1 MINKA
6 FYVIILS
13 VKLFLIKEVKN
24 LEEILSKNMKNKLGT
39 QSVNNNEK
47 IRISYIIA
55 TLANM
60 IGGSSYNAE
69 NDEIAK
75 QVEEIQKSETKDYI
89 KNLEKRMLQSYKEGK
104 AKTQKGPKIKKAEIK
119 EQDLSKIKEMQ
130 ASKKETRES
139 DREREER

>member
-1 MINKA
+1 
-6 FYVIILS
+6 
-13 VKLFLIKEVKN
+13 
-24 LEEILSKNMKNKLGT
+24 MKNKLGT

>member
-6 FYVIILS
+6 FYVIILI